1 MENMRRAIIGFLVL
15 ILIASFI
22 PLFAAQGGR
31 KGASDK
37 AYEHASDQAI
47 FHRVGD
53 WFATRG
59 KSDEEKKAIVTERK
73 AKRAAAHVQKEA
85 EKQKRKM
92 EKKGSKME
100 KKAKRSKKAKGSK

>member
-1 MENMRRAIIGFLVL
+1 MRNAIIGILVL
-15 ILIASFI
+15 ILIASSM

-59 KSDEEKKAIVTERK
+59 KSDKEKKAILTERK
-73 AKRAAAHVQKEA
+73 AKRKAAHVQKEA
-85 EKQKRKM
+85 KKHKRKM
-92 EKKGSKME
+92 EKKGSKM
-100 KKAKRSKKAKGSK
+100 KKEAKGYK